1 LSAAAIFAAASRRDP
16 ALRVPLFCRGH
27 PVGSVARA
35 HLPVLE
41 SWPRAIA
48 LRDDGV
54 HWIAADLEAALV
66 GIDAALRDLG
76 HIHGWRDEWFAVHSL
91 VDGSRAVRIERAAA
105 RFWGTLTLGAHCN
118 GFVADGSGRPVRL
131 WIARRAMSKATDPGR
146 LDNLI
151 GGGVPDG
158 QTPHET
164 VVREGLEE
172 AGLRPSQMRGL
183 KSARVLR
190 LHRDIPEGL
199 QLEDLHS
206 FDLELPSDWQPQNQD
221 GEVAG
226 FDCLPLDD
234 AVQLALGG
242 AMTLDAA
249 LVTLDFAA
257 RHGRLGPI
265 ETAAHNF

>member
-1 LSAAAIFAAASRRDP
+1 
-16 ALRVPLFCRGH
+16 
-27 PVGSVARA
+27 
-35 HLPVLE
+35 
-41 SWPRAIA
+41 
-48 LRDDGV
+48 
-54 HWIAADLEAALV
+54 
-66 GIDAALRDLG
+66 
-76 HIHGWRDEWFAVHSL
+76 
-91 VDGSRAVRIERAAA
+91 
-105 RFWGTLTLGAHCN
+105 
-118 GFVADGSGRPVRL
+118 
-131 WIARRAMSKATDPGR
+131 
-146 LDNLI
+146 
-151 GGGVPDG
+151 
-158 QTPHET
+158 
-164 VVREGLEE
+164 
-172 AGLRPSQMRGL
+172 
-183 KSARVLR
+183 VLR